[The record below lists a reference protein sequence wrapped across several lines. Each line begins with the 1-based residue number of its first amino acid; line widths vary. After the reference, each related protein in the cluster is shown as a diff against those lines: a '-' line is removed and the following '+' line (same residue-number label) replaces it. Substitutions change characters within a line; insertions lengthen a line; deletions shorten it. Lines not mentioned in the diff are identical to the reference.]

1 MAAPKI
7 EKLKTWS
14 SDLRKES
21 TEARVQS
28 KRSNRLLAN
37 VPTRH
42 AHLDIILGPFW
53 CYMFI
58 KFLKNN

>member
-21 TEARVQS
+21 TEARILS

-37 VPTRH
+37 VATRH

-53 CYMFI
+53 CYMFT